1 MFVPA
6 ATVISIGATR
16 IASLEKARKPSV
28 MRSVLPITLIAP
40 LIALG
45 LAGCGGQK
53 EKKPRAVPLVEVQ
66 PVAVQAF
73 TDNVEAVGTALANE
87 QVVLSAPVTERITA
101 LNFADGGYVAK
112 GQVIATLGVGQEQA
126 ELASAAA
133 SALQANQQLQRIQA
147 LKTRGFAT
155 GATLEQQTAL
165 ANAARANADL
175 ARASIGDRI
184 IRAPF
189 AGWVSLRTVSP
200 GAIVTAGT
208 AIATVSDISRIK
220 LDFTIP
226 ETRLSLV
233 REGMPIRAV
242 SAAWPDR
249 PFNGTI
255 ATIDP
260 VIDPA
265 TRAIR
270 VRAILPN
277 PDKALKPGMLLTVS
291 ILSRQRQSL
300 AVPELALVGD
310 GEERFVFLLEDHTA
324 KRVKVDTGIR
334 QNGLVEITGGLK
346 PGQKIVTEGVVKL
359 TDGMTVRLAGDKP
372 AKTGG

>member
-1 MFVPA
+1 
-6 ATVISIGATR
+6 
-16 IASLEKARKPSV
+16 
-28 MRSVLPITLIAP
+28 MRPFLPIILT
-40 LIALG
+40 ALC
-45 LAGCGGQK
+45 LAGCNG
-53 EKKPRAVPLVEVQ
+53 EKQQKPRAVPLVEAG
-66 PVAVQAF
+66 PIARASF
-73 TDNVEAVGTALANE
+73 TDTLEAVGTALANE

-101 LNFADGGYVAK
+101 LNFADGGFVAK
-112 GQVIATLGVGQEQA
+112 GQVIATLAVGQERA
-126 ELASAAA
+126 ELASAEAT
-133 SALQANQQLQRIQA
+133 ALQASQQLQRIQA
-147 LKTRGFAT
+147 LKARGFAT
-155 GATLEQQTAL
+155 GATLDQQTAL
-165 ANAARANADL
+165 ANSARANADL
-175 ARASIGDRI
+175 ARASIGDRV

-226 ETRLSLV
+226 ETRLSLL
-233 REGMPIRAV
+233 REGMPIKAV

-249 PFNGTI
+249 PFAGMI

-277 PDKALKPGMLLTVS
+277 PDHALKPGMLLTVS
-291 ILSRQRQSL
+291 VLASQRQSL
-300 AVPELALVGD
+300 AVPELAVVGD
-310 GEERFVFLLEDHTA
+310 GDERFVFVLEDRTA

-346 PGQKIVTEGVVKL
+346 AGQKVVTEGVVKL
-359 TDGMTVRLAGDKP
+359 TDGVTVRLAGDKP
-372 AKTGG
+372 GPAKAAG

>member
-1 MFVPA
+1 
-6 ATVISIGATR
+6 
-16 IASLEKARKPSV
+16 
-28 MRSVLPITLIAP
+28 MRPFLP
-40 LIALG
+40 LILTALC
-45 LAGCGGQK
+45 LAGCGAK
-53 EKKPRAVPLVEVQ
+53 KAEKPRTLPMVEAG
-66 PVAVQAF
+66 PVASADF
-73 TDNVEAVGTALANE
+73 TDALEAVGTALANE
-87 QVVLSAPVTERITA
+87 QVVLSAPVTERITS
-101 LNFADGGYVAK
+101 LNFSDGGYIGK
-112 GQVIATLGVGQEQA
+112 GQVVATLAVGQEKA
-126 ELASAAA
+126 ELASAEAT
-133 SALQANQQLQRIQA
+133 ALQASQQLQRIQA

-155 GATLEQQTAL
+155 GATLEQQVAT
-165 ANAARANADL
+165 ANAARASADL

-226 ETRLSLV
+226 ETRLSMI

-260 VIDPA
+260 VVDA
-265 TRAIR
+265 TTRAVK

-277 PDKALKPGMLLTVS
+277 PDHALKPGMLLTVNV
-291 ILSRQRQSL
+291 LARQRRSL
-300 AVPELALVGD
+300 SMPELAIVGD
-310 GEERFVFLLEDHTA
+310 GDDRFAFVLDGRTA
-324 KRVKVDTGIR
+324 RRVKVNTGVR

-346 PGQKIVTEGVVKL
+346 PGQIVVTDGVVKL
-359 TDGMTVRLAGDKP
+359 TDGVKVRLAGDKAAP
-372 AKTGG
+372 DKSGAGKTAG